1 MSGPSKQR
9 GDRVQIAT
17 FVPIGTL
24 TERGLGKAQDSEQA
38 AIEQEIRLLR
48 DRYFYLESRY
58 RGLLAAFQM
67 LRPLLKNPTLRKRLE
82 KDGKEQAAALLS
94 SVLFEACVLDCHTM
108 LHDGDEAHPSLCTLT
123 RPFRKSAREP
133 NHAKVVERLA
143 SIYSERKPY
152 WPDASKVGVFSA
164 EEQAAW
170 RAKTERANA
179 GRRGAFFRIV
189 NRLRLDWDQLNKNG
203 ELIRPY
209 RHNVVAHLMLELDKA
224 TQRYQ
229 LGKIPDA
236 EKLYTTIE
244 DLLPIIRRS
253 VVSLGFLFGVGADRI
268 GLYEKMAKKN
278 AAVFWDLEAATSR

>member
-1 MSGPSKQR
+1 
-9 GDRVQIAT
+9 
-17 FVPIGTL
+17 
-24 TERGLGKAQDSEQA
+24 
-38 AIEQEIRLLR
+38 
-48 DRYFYLESRY
+48 
-58 RGLLAAFQM
+58 
-67 LRPLLKNPTLRKRLE
+67 
-82 KDGKEQAAALLS
+82 
-94 SVLFEACVLDCHTM
+94 
-108 LHDGDEAHPSLCTLT
+108 
-123 RPFRKSAREP
+123 
-133 NHAKVVERLA
+133 
-143 SIYSERKPY
+143 
-152 WPDASKVGVFSA
+152 
-164 EEQAAW
+164 
-170 RAKTERANA
+170 
-179 GRRGAFFRIV
+179 V

-278 AAVFWDLEAATSR
+278 AAVFWALRLRLVVSLFRDQLGIVPIVPLPRHQTK